1 MLWIGLYLPR
11 LSIEVFERT
20 LASDVTGHWVGPT
33 GYPLVDGTCLAICD
47 RLRVLQV
54 NAAASARGVHPGQK
68 RATALALCP
77 DLLIRSRDPLAEQQA
92 LEQLA
97 CWALQFT
104 PRISLRQPTERQAEA
119 GLLLDIEAS
128 LKLFDGLDH
137 LLTRLRI
144 GLQELGFNA
153 RIGCAPTATA
163 CWLFARAR
171 DGLVARSDTALDT
184 MLADLPVS
192 LLDALRGRDAALE
205 ALGARC
211 FRDLVRL
218 PRPGLSRRFGK
229 ALLFEMDQ
237 ALGLQPEVLPW
248 FHPPA
253 RFEARLELLTDV
265 EDAESLVFAARRML
279 LQLGGWLAGRHGAV
293 RRLLLEALHDRT
305 RRQTEAPVT
314 RIELR
319 FALPS
324 HAPDPM
330 VVVLRERLAL
340 LTLPA
345 PVHTLVLRCDEVL
358 ERASRPASLLPDPV
372 SAEEN
377 LGHLVERLQARLGHD
392 QVRRLVLAEDHRPE
406 SAYRVEPLD
415 DLPSLTEPIRP
426 TGARSH
432 APGPGPGGLP
442 STSPGEPARPTP
454 RPLWLLDEPQPLTE
468 RQQRPWWQGPLK
480 LLAGPERIEGG
491 WWDGRFVERDY
502 FIAENDRS
510 QWVWIFRT
518 RGGAADLQAPT
529 SPRWFLQGIF
539 G

>member
-20 LASDVTGHWVGPT
+20 LASDVTGSWMGAS
-33 GYPLVDGTCLAICD
+33 GYPLADGCCLAVCD
-47 RLRVLQV
+47 HLRVLQV
-54 NAAASARGVHPGQK
+54 NAPASARGVHPGQK

-77 DLLIRSRDPLAEQQA
+77 ELLIRSRDLEAEHEA
-92 LEQLA
+92 LEQIA

-104 PRISLRQPTERQAEA
+104 PRISLRPPTERQSEA

-128 LKLFDGLDH
+128 LKLFDGLDR
-137 LLTRLRI
+137 LLTRLRL
-144 GLQELGFNA
+144 GLEELGFHA
-153 RIGCAPTATA
+153 RIGGAPTAA
-163 CWLFARAR
+163 ASWLFSRHR
-171 DGLVARSDTALDT
+171 DGLIARSETALDT
-184 MLADLPVS
+184 MLADLPLALFDS
-192 LLDALRGRDAALE
+192 LRGRGNALE
-205 ALGARC
+205 AIGARC

-218 PRPGLSRRFGK
+218 PRPGLARRFGK
-229 ALLFEMDQ
+229 AILLEMDQ
-237 ALGLQPEVLPW
+237 ALGLQPQVLPW

-253 RFEARLELLTDV
+253 RFEARLELLSDV
-265 EDAESLVFAARRML
+265 ESAEALVFAARRML
-279 LQLGGWLAGRHGAV
+279 LQLAGWLTARHGAV
-293 RRLLLEALHDRT
+293 RRLLLEAHHDRT
-305 RRQTEAPVT
+305 RRDAQTPITA
-314 RIELR
+314 IELR

-324 HAPDPM
+324 HAPEPM
-330 VVVLRERLAL
+330 VAVLRERLAL
-340 LTLPA
+340 LTLPSA
-345 PVHTLVLRCDEVL
+345 VHTLVLRCDEVL
-358 ERASRPASLLPDPV
+358 ERAARPSSLLPEPS

-415 DLPSLTEPIRP
+415 NLPSLAEAPA
-426 TGARSH
+426 GA
-432 APGPGPGGLP
+432 APLPGG
-442 STSPGEPARPTP
+442 PARPTP
-454 RPLWLLDEPQPLTE
+454 RPLWLLDEPQALAE

-491 WWDGRFVERDY
+491 WWDGHFIERDY

-518 RGGAADLQAPT
+518 RGGHGEAEVPA

>member
-11 LSIEVFERT
+11 LSIEVFERS
-20 LASDVTGHWVGPT
+20 LVSAATGNRVGPT
-33 GYPLVDGTCLAICD
+33 GLPLVEDSCLAVCE

-54 NAAASARGVHPGQK
+54 NAAASAHGVHPGQK

-77 DLLIRSRDPLAEQQA
+77 ELLIRSRDPLAEQQT
-92 LEQLA
+92 LEQIA

-104 PRISLRQPTERQAEA
+104 PRISLRPPTEDQAEA
-119 GLLLDIEAS
+119 GLLLDIGAS
-128 LKLFDGLDH
+128 LKLFGGIDR
-137 LLTRLRI
+137 LLTRLRV
-144 GLQELGFNA
+144 GLQELGFNV
-153 RIGCAPTATA
+153 RIGCAPTASA

-184 MLADLPVS
+184 MLADLPVK
-192 LLDALRGRDAALE
+192 LLASLRGREASLE
-205 ALGARC
+205 AMGARC

-229 ALLFEMDQ
+229 ALLLEMDQ

-279 LQLGGWLAGRHGAV
+279 LQLSGWLSARHGAV
-293 RRLLLEALHDRT
+293 RRLLFEALHDRG

-314 RIELR
+314 PIELR
-319 FALPS
+319 FALPG
-324 HAPDPM
+324 HAPEPM
-330 VVVLRERLAL
+330 LVVLRERLAL
-340 LTLPA
+340 LTLQA

-358 ERASRPASLLPDPV
+358 ERSSRSASLLPDPV

-377 LGHLVERLQARLGHD
+377 LGHLIERLQARLGHD

-406 SAYRVEPLD
+406 SAYRVEALD
-415 DLPSLTEPIRP
+415 ELPTLAEPVRASATAP
-426 TGARSH
+426 AGVDARVP
-432 APGPGPGGLP
+432 AGGPFG
-442 STSPGEPARPTP
+442 PARPTP

-468 RQQRPWWQGPLK
+468 RRQRPWWQGPLK

-491 WWDGRFVERDY
+491 WWDGHFIERDY
-502 FIAENDRS
+502 FIAENERS

-518 RGGAADLQAPT
+518 RGGTEDSLSPA